1 MIDFILQEKILTIGA
16 ITGVYTSSLINSF
29 VENITNPIFENLIP
43 TYKLDI
49 DGDGIPDITVVDQS
63 KNKIKWQTFLKDLI
77 IWLVVI
83 SLMFIIFN
91 LINSEKK
98 IILKK

>member
-1 MIDFILQEKILTIGA
+1 MIEFILEQKILTIGA

-29 VENITNPIFENLIP
+29 VENISNPIFENLIP

-49 DGDGIPDITVVDQS
+49 DGDGITDITVVDQS

-98 IILKK
+98 NNTKK